1 MVNIYTSTLYNS
13 QLLYSFTISYSDYN
27 SSTITYGVNIV
38 YQNFGCL
45 LHQKQEISKAA
56 RSLQTAFLHAEI
68 LYFNI
73 SLVF

>member
-1 MVNIYTSTLYNS
+1 MVNIYIATLYNI

-38 YQNFGCL
+38 YQNLGCL
-45 LHQKQEISKAA
+45 LHQKREISKDAIC
-56 RSLQTAFLHAEI
+56 SQTAFIHADV